1 MKKEE
6 LEQLKKKLI
15 DMKEAILNGGYL
27 TQNED
32 LHVSSEDLPD
42 EADLA
47 TNVINQQ
54 ITFEMRQRELNK
66 LRAIDEALKRM
77 EDGTYTECEECGE
90 PIGFKRLSNQPFTNL
105 CITHAEENEREKN
118 RFLKIS

>member
-47 TNVINQQ
+47 TNC
-54 ITFEMRQRELNK
+54 L
-66 LRAIDEALKRM
+66 L
-77 EDGTYTECEECGE
+77 YTS
-90 PIGFKRLSNQPFTNL
+90 PSPRD
-105 CITHAEENEREKN
+105 
-118 RFLKIS
+118 